1 MLPAVALTLANILV
15 GDTSLSSTEYIDF
28 NPPGSELSGQPG
40 FNLYCYSISECS
52 REDTYPVTAELLN
65 PPSPSQSLSRT
76 RWFDVSFLL
85 SARDHTCLGKQQLLS
100 EALIS
105 FLKHQQLEEDLLAPE
120 LRGYGS
126 LQLSMRPNPIINPAT
141 LWNSLGVPVRPAL
154 YITITIPIR
163 YNSWGNL

>member
-1 MLPAVALTLANILV
+1 MLPAVAQTLANILV
-15 GDTSLSSTEYIDF
+15 GDTSLSSTESIDF

-52 REDTYPVTAELLN
+52 KEEEIYPANSELIN
-65 PPSPSQSLSRT
+65 PPPQSSSLST
-76 RWFDVSFLL
+76 TCWFDVSFLI
-85 SARDHTCLGKQQLLS
+85 SARDHTWLGTHQLLS

-105 FLKHQQLEEDLLAPE
+105 FLKHQPLAEELLAPE
-120 LRGYGS
+120 LQGHGS
-126 LQLSMRPNPIINPAT
+126 LLLSMRPNAMINPAT

-163 YNSWGNL
+163 RPN